1 MIPENV
7 LNAVSEQLRP
17 LVVELSR
24 YNTDVLKI
32 EFDIG
37 TVKIEFKQ

>member
-1 MIPENV
+1 MMPENV
-7 LNAVSEQLRP
+7 LKAVSEQLRP

-24 YNTDVLKI
+24 YNTDVLNI
-32 EFDIG
+32 ELDIG